1 MSSRLQHAESE
12 KKKKKKSP
20 ALVQK
25 RDNEK
30 HGVKT
35 KNESVVM
42 KRLAPNQKNSFASV
56 VRQEN
61 SMRTKNVIVEK
72 EKERSPTTTTN
83 TMSVSD
89 LKSYISSSNAR
100 LAAVDIEP
108 SHIIGINLNLLSIA
122 QLEILEKFHM
132 NQLSKIMEQRVLKTQ
147 DLEKSKLE
155 EFQKLQEQIQQLCSF
170 TEPTESI
177 I

>member
-1 MSSRLQHAESE
+1 
-12 KKKKKKSP
+12 
-20 ALVQK
+20 
-25 RDNEK
+25 
-30 HGVKT
+30 
-35 KNESVVM
+35 M

-72 EKERSPTTTTN
+72 EKERSPTTTN